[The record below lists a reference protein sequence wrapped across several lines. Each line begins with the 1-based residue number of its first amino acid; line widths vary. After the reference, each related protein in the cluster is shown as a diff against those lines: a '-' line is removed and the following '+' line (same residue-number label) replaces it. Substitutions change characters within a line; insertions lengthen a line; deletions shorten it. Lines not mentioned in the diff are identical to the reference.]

1 VPQAD
6 GGEPAPVSDL
16 PPVPPPEPVVKA
28 SPTAAPAPASP
39 TFSGLP
45 PAVAALQ
52 AEPTPKAKPTRADNG
67 DLKLPE
73 DAPIESDNEVTV
85 ELGWNSDAP
94 VGLRYLRRIE
104 DTWISFG
111 VGVGGVT
118 LWGPKLSA
126 IIRFQ
131 PSFSSGFFGQVSGGF
146 AQGGAFSQK
155 MTQPGGAQETVQL
168 IRTPARTADLLVGWR
183 FPWAGTFFE
192 ASAGYSFNLEGT
204 VLQDSTKT
212 NLVMNW
218 KDIPFPQ
225 AGGPAGAVAYG
236 WLF

>member
-1 VPQAD
+1 V
-6 GGEPAPVSDL
+6 EPSRPR
-16 PPVPPPEPVVKA
+16 
-28 SPTAAPAPASP
+28 PA
-39 TFSGLP
+39 
-45 PAVAALQ
+45 
-52 AEPTPKAKPTRADNG
+52 RANNE
-67 DLKLPE
+67 DLKLPD

-111 VGVGGVT
+111 IGAGAVT

-146 AQGGAFSQK
+146 SQGGSFSQK
-155 MTQPGGAQETVQL
+155 LTQAGGQQQTAQLV
-168 IRTPARTADLLVGWR
+168 RTPARTVDLLVGWR
-183 FPWAGTFFE
+183 FPWSGTFFE
-192 ASAGYSFNLEGT
+192 AAAGYSFNIEGT

-212 NLVMNW
+212 NVSINW

-225 AGGPAGAVAYG
+225 AGGPAGEVAYG